1 MPKSEFWL
9 NKIRAFLHDPP
20 DKALRLKDHV
30 ERRME
35 ILGELKFYADE
46 PIPQNVTNIKKELK
60 KNHPEK
66 RSLYGKF
73 GDLPS
78 IPQIH
83 KSDLSASSLQRIDL
97 EKSIDGK
104 SLVSTFYKVHNSEKY
119 EYIGHPIIRH
129 PVTGEIKEYGTILAE
144 LPQTD
149 REAYDVDDKGKE
161 DYEEHF
167 QEILSRILKI
177 EKKVFDDFK
186 NRYGDPKDLY
196 ISLWAFY
203 AEKLKEA
210 LEEEFSASF
219 AEEFVNLPA
228 YTLSPD
234 HTLFD
239 HADATSA
246 IFGAEIDGKKPVL
259 VLFKISPVQKFI
271 ADARKEKDLWA
282 ASHMLS
288 TLTFKA
294 ISFIADKFGPDVV
307 IYPHLRGNPFF
318 HAWLH
323 SKKIWEFSDS
333 HSLKIASVP
342 NKFLALVGVS
352 DEKEL
357 NNLREG
363 IRNEIESFLTD
374 LFDKLWNE
382 VIVGAL
388 EHSDALKH
396 LDDKKEIYKE
406 ILLEHFTLTLSS
418 LKIHDV
424 DVSGSK
430 EEAYEKVKDFVRSLG
445 LPNAIESKYLQ
456 WLDMLGSVEASSNRP
471 TKYDLYS
478 LYYEILTV
486 LNAMEAMHF
495 DKPAEPAGYKCTLC
509 GEHLAIGGESQ
520 EMMEN
525 VWEKIHRRWPS
536 YVRSNERLCAV
547 CAVKRFYPKFIE
559 TLYIFREI
567 DKVIPDIES
576 VSEVAMCRRTKH
588 GITWKEVYDY
598 LRELKNVDD
607 NGELLDKL
615 ENLKHS
621 VQTLINNVKS
631 ELKSRKVYPEE
642 FLEGLNRN
650 FSNEIL
656 YSERLRDFETLL
668 DTLGFDSVKLGLD
681 DAHVKNYEIM
691 ISEVR
696 ERLSE
701 VYKMLGGPPKY
712 YAILMMDGDEMGKLL
727 SGEKLKTVENYL
739 HSAILERVSDALRVK
754 AKTVR
759 RLITPAAHSSISRA
773 LKNFS
778 VNHVPD
784 IVRKGNG
791 TLIYSGGDDILVL
804 LPVDTAFDVA
814 TELAR
819 TFSTSWSGWEML
831 PGNKLSAG
839 LLIVHYKHPLYDALE
854 KTRELLEK
862 AKRLGRNAIAVG
874 LLKRSGSYY
883 ESVVNFET
891 LEDAKVIANLLV
903 KERVSPRI
911 IYELLN
917 SADVIGKEFLRQLV
931 KYEAVRHS
939 KDKNVAEEFQSV
951 FARGCQGVRVE
962 LEGKD
967 EEINK
972 YISEGANLE
981 TFLEKYEKAE
991 EVVRKQVQGFL
1002 NLVKILYE
1010 SIGGGAK

>member
-1 MPKSEFWL
+1 MANNEYWL
-9 NKIRAFLHDPP
+9 NKVRAFFHDPP
-20 DKALRLKDHV
+20 DKSFELKMH
-30 ERRME
+30 ERRASY
-35 ILGELKFYADE
+35 ILGDLK
-46 PIPQNVTNIKKELK
+46 PSKSLKRIIK
-60 KNHPEK
+60 N
-66 RSLYGKF
+66 
-73 GDLPS
+73 
-78 IPQIH
+78 
-83 KSDLSASSLQRIDL
+83 SDIQASSLQRVDL
-97 EKSIDGK
+97 EKSIQEK
-104 SLVSTFYKVHNSEKY
+104 ELKSTFDRIHNTKKY

-196 ISLWAFY
+196 ISLWAFC

-424 DVSGSK
+424 GVSGSK
-430 EEAYEKVKDFVRSLG
+430 EEAYEKVKDFVRSLD

-456 WLDMLGSVEASSNRP
+456 WLDMLSSVEVSDNRP

-478 LYYEILTV
+478 LYHKILME
-486 LNAMEAMHF
+486 LNEVESAQF
-495 DKPAEPAGYKCTLC
+495 DKPVEPAGFKCTLC
-509 GEHLAIGGESQ
+509 GEHLAIGGES
-520 EMMEN
+520 EELMKAGWKN
-525 VWEKIHRRWPS
+525 IHRRFPR
-536 YVRSNERLCAV
+536 YVRDGEYLCAV
-547 CAVKRFYPKFIE
+547 CAVKRFYPKFVGELDIFKGIDSIAPE
-559 TLYIFREI
+559 T
-567 DKVIPDIES
+567 ES
-576 VSEVAMCRRTKH
+576 VSEVAMCKRTKK
-588 GITWKEVYDY
+588 GVTWKEIYDY
-598 LRELKNVDD
+598 LREKCEIKIDK
-607 NGELLDKL
+607 ELADKL
-615 ENLKHS
+615 ESLKASVQNLIENLKEKIKEKK
-621 VQTLINNVKS
+621 L
-631 ELKSRKVYPEE
+631 YPDE
-642 FLEGLNRN
+642 FLDRLNREFN
-650 FSNEIL
+650 NEVL
-656 YSERLRDFETLL
+656 YIENLRSQKVLL
-668 DTLGFDSVKLGLD
+668 DTLGFGDV
-681 DAHVKNYEIM
+681 EIEINETL

-696 ERLSE
+696 YELSE
-701 VYKMLGGPPKY
+701 IYKLIGEPPKY
-712 YAILMMDGDEMGKLL
+712 YAILIIDGDEIGKLL
-727 SGEKLKTVENYL
+727 RGEKMKTTDHYL
-739 HSAILERVSDALRVK
+739 HPNLLDKIGGRLRGKVK
-754 AKTVR
+754 VVR
-759 RLITPAAHSSISRA
+759 RLITPAAHAAISRSM
-773 LKNFS
+773 KNFA
-778 VNHVPD
+778 VNHLPR
-784 IVRKGNG
+784 IVGEGRG
-791 TLIYSGGDDILVL
+791 TLIYSGGDDVLAL

-814 TELAR
+814 AKIAK
-819 TFSTSWSGWEML
+819 TFSLSWNRWEML
-831 PGNKLSAG
+831 PGTTISAG
-839 LLIVHYKHPLYDALE
+839 LFIIHYKHPLYDALE
-854 KTRELLEK
+854 KARGLLKK
-862 AKRLGRNAIAVG
+862 AKKLGRNAIAVA

-883 ESVVNFET
+883 EAVVNYET
-891 LEDAKVIANLLV
+891 LEYAKAIAEMLL
-903 KERVSPRI
+903 KDRLSPRI
-911 IYELLN
+911 LYDLMNSIEIVHKNALN
-917 SADVIGKEFLRQLV
+917 QIVR
-931 KYEAVRHS
+931 YEAIRHS
-939 KDKNVAEEFQSV
+939 KSEEDVEEFTSFFV
-951 FARGCQGVRVE
+951 NGYTGVRAELDGKYVE
-962 LEGKD
+962 LGR
-967 EEINK
+967 EINEFVRES
-972 YISEGANLE
+972 IRVSNLPI
-981 TFLEKYEKAE
+981 YER
-991 EVVRKQVQGFL
+991 EVVDAFIRKQAGGFL
-1002 NLVKILYE
+1002 TLVKIVYDAMRGE
-1010 SIGGGAK
+1010 EK

>member
-1 MPKSEFWL
+1 MADNEFWL
-9 NKIRAFLHDPP
+9 NKIRAFFHDPP
-20 DKALRLKDHV
+20 DKSFELKTH
-30 ERRME
+30 ERRASF
-35 ILGELKFYADE
+35 ILGELKPSKSLKRIIKNAD
-46 PIPQNVTNIKKELK
+46 IQ
-60 KNHPEK
+60 
-66 RSLYGKF
+66 
-73 GDLPS
+73 
-78 IPQIH
+78 
-83 KSDLSASSLQRIDL
+83 ASSLQRVDL
-97 EKSIDGK
+97 EKSIHK
-104 SLVSTFYKVHNSEKY
+104 KELKSTFDRIHNTEKY
-119 EYIGHPIIRH
+119 EYIGQPIIRH
-129 PVTGEIKEYGTILAE
+129 PVTGEIKEYGTILAN
-144 LPQTD
+144 LPQTQ
-149 REAYDVDDKGKE
+149 REVYDVDDEGKE
-161 DYEEHF
+161 DYEEQF

-186 NRYGDPKDLY
+186 NRYSDPKDLY

-363 IRNEIESFLTD
+363 IRNEIESFLAD

-396 LDDKKEIYKE
+396 LGDKKEIHKE
-406 ILLEHFTLTLSS
+406 ILLKRFTLTLSS

-456 WLDMLGSVEASSNRP
+456 WLDMLGSVEASNNRP

-486 LNAMEAMHF
+486 LNAIESTHF

-509 GEHLAIGGESQ
+509 GEHLAIGGESR

-525 VWEKIHRRWPS
+525 VWGKIHKRWPS
-536 YVRSNERLCAV
+536 HLRSNERLCAV

-559 TLYIFREI
+559 TLDIFEGVG
-567 DKVIPDIES
+567 KVVPDIES

-598 LRELKNVDD
+598 LRGLKNVDD
-607 NGELLDKL
+607 EKLLGKL

-656 YSERLRDFETLL
+656 YSERLRDFNTLL
-668 DTLGFDSVKLGLD
+668 DTLGFDAAKLGLD
-681 DAHVKNYEIM
+681 DVKNYETM
-691 ISEVR
+691 ISELR

-701 VYKMLGGPPKY
+701 VYKMLGEPPKY

-727 SGEKLKTVENYL
+727 SGEKLKTAEHYL

-784 IVRKGNG
+784 VVRKGNG
-791 TLIYSGGDDILVL
+791 TLIYSGGDDVLVL

-814 TELAR
+814 TELAM
-819 TFSTSWSGWEML
+819 TFSTSWNGWEML
-831 PGNKLSAG
+831 PGNKLSAGLLIVHYKHPLSAG

-854 KTRELLEK
+854 KTRELLQK
-862 AKRLGRNAIAVG
+862 AKKLGRNAIAVG

-891 LEDAKVIANLLV
+891 LEDAKAVANLLV
-903 KERVSPRI
+903 KEQVSPRI

-917 SADVIGKEFLRQLV
+917 FADVISKEFLHQLV

-939 KDKNVAEEFQSV
+939 IDKNLAEEFQSV
-951 FARGCQGVRVE
+951 FARGHQGVRVE
-962 LEGKD
+962 LEGND

-972 YISEGANLE
+972 YISDGANLE
-981 TFLEKYEKAE
+981 TFLDKYEKA
-991 EVVRKQVQGFL
+991 VDVIRKQVRGFL

-1010 SIGGGAK
+1010 SIRGGAK